1 MKRKINWKTLGR
13 TVKMLFGFYPV
24 LMPITVV
31 CILFSAACATLP
43 GLFIQNVIEII
54 DNAQKSGIG
63 WEEASKEVIPLMTL
77 LATLYFLSLASITA
91 HTQLMAYI
99 TQGFLCKM
107 RRAMFD
113 KMQNLPIKYFDTHKH
128 GDIMSH
134 YTNDIDT
141 LRQLISQALPAII
154 QAGAV
159 VTCVVG
165 IMLYFS
171 IWMTLV
177 VMVGVCFM
185 ILVSKKVGGGSAKYY
200 VSLQKSVAGLEGYAQ
215 EMMTGMRVVKIFG
228 REEKC
233 REEFFRDLVEW
244 IGASAK

>member
-1 MKRKINWKTLGR
+1 MSKKNMPPEGFKPMKRKINWKTLGR

-113 KMQNLPIKYFDTHKH
+113 KMQNLPI
-128 GDIMSH
+128 
-134 YTNDIDT
+134 
-141 LRQLISQALPAII
+141 
-154 QAGAV
+154 
-159 VTCVVG
+159 
-165 IMLYFS
+165 
-171 IWMTLV
+171 
-177 VMVGVCFM
+177 
-185 ILVSKKVGGGSAKYY
+185 
-200 VSLQKSVAGLEGYAQ
+200 
-215 EMMTGMRVVKIFG
+215 
-228 REEKC
+228 
-233 REEFFRDLVEW
+233 
-244 IGASAK
+244 